1 MATALDDGIEKLRGH
16 PFKDGI
22 DKLIECWRRD
32 VVDLE

>member
-1 MATALDDGIEKLRGH
+1 MASALDDGIQKLRSH

-22 DKLIECWRRD
+22 DKLIECWCRD